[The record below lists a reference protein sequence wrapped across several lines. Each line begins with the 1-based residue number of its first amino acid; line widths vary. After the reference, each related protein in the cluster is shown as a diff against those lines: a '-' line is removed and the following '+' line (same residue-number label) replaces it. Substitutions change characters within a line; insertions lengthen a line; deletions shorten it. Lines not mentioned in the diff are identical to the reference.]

1 MMVVKYSNFLF
12 TVLLSFFVFLCSALP
27 LGSARGL
34 HSLNTPPHK
43 GKLLQMDRIRALQGG
58 ALRLAGERP
67 KGKRGRTPTFLS
79 FAYTQTIVRLY
90 PNDRS
95 PIRKRLCA
103 YTRFETH
110 FRSMSHQGQS
120 FLCHVI
126 RNLRRGCVSKSKNAR
141 AEINSCFALT
151 RVHYLFL
158 YIFIYSQA
166 EQPPPGL

>member
-1 MMVVKYSNFLF
+1 MLNIVISFSLSYYLF
-12 TVLLSFFVFLCSALP
+12 RFFCSALP

-95 PIRKRLCA
+95 PIRKRLSA

-110 FRSMSHQGQS
+110 FRRMSHLGQS
-120 FLCHVI
+120 LLYHVV

-141 AEINSCFALT
+141 AEC
-151 RVHYLFL
+151 RVKFT
-158 YIFIYSQA
+158 
-166 EQPPPGL
+166 